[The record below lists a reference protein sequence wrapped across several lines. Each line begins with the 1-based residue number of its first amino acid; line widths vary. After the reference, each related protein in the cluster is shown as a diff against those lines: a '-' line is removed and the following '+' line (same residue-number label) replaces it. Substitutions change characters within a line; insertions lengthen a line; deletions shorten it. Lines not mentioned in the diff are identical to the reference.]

1 MLLNKTFNLLYV
13 CSFKRPLKE
22 FMPDEG
28 DRYMMICSPALCL
41 CQTVIS
47 TLGNQNMTSIL
58 QVNKIIN

>member
-1 MLLNKTFNLLYV
+1 MY
-13 CSFKRPLKE
+13 SFKQSLKE

-28 DRYMMICSPALCL
+28 DRYMMICSPAMCL

-58 QVNKIIN
+58 QVNKKKN